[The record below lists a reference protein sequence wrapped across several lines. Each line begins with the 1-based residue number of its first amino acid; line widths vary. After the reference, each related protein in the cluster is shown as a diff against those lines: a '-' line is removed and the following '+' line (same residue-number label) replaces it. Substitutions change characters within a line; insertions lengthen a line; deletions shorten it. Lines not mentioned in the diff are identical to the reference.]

1 MRANLGGRRIAL
13 FEARLAG
20 PLSELVRRG
29 GGEPVCVPSVRELRR
44 DVAGEL
50 GALLDV
56 LSAAATPVFVFTTG
70 VGVTALF
77 EETRALGREAALRDA
92 LSRGTLVCRGPKP
105 VAALHR
111 ERFTAQLLAPS
122 PYTTRDLL
130 STLDAVPIS
139 GRRVVVLHYGE
150 RNTEL
155 PAVLQARGGELSE
168 LLLYEWALPE
178 DQRALEAIVR
188 DLVGGGFAA
197 AAFTS
202 QIQARNLLAVAE
214 RIGGRGALVAALRG
228 ITVAA
233 VGPTC
238 ARALRELGV
247 EPQVV
252 PENPKMGPMLE
263 ALARRLD
270 LLEHAS

>member
-44 DVAGEL
+44 DVKGEL

-111 ERFTAQLLAPS
+111 ERFTAQLLAPT

-178 DQRALEAIVR
+178 DQRALEGIVR

>member
-155 PAVLQARGGELSE
+155 PAALQARGGELSE